1 MDSLSDLINNLDTTE
16 IKEFKSFLKKKNKRN
31 DVKNIQLLNYLKTDD
46 INNKNIFKLETKIS
60 NDAYHAL
67 RKRLSDALILFLS
80 NKTFEK
86 NNAEGNEALRLL
98 IVSRYF
104 FENEWNKIAYKCL
117 QKAEKFAQKLE
128 QYSLLNEIY
137 LTRLQYAHLNPAED
151 LNKLTIEF
159 EFNQKQIQNEAKLN
173 VIYALLRKEFQ
184 EIQLKGK
191 ITNLNDLLTST
202 LRQFNYSLEDILT
215 YKTLFQILFIA
226 NEYASI
232 KQNYQL
238 IESFI
243 KTAQQFIESKK
254 ETAGNHLFYHIH
266 IIYFLANYSFRS
278 QKFDECK
285 TYLDEMLVLM
295 QKQNNIYYSVYNPRY
310 QLLVSLLFHFT
321 NNSLL
326 AIKTIEN
333 TLKTNH
339 KNTKQEDIDDLV
351 ATQAMILGQLLDKN
365 ALKTIAKLSHTDAWY
380 EKKMGMLWTI
390 RKNMMEILIHA
401 QFEHTDYALS
411 RIKSFKRR
419 YKNYL
424 HQSKEQIVMDYILII
439 EKYLL
444 KPEIIRHH
452 SFNEKLNHLI
462 QNEQKGDI
470 FLKSFLGWMI
480 AIQQNISPYEATMKL
495 INNED

>member
-1 MDSLSDLINNLDTTE
+1 
-16 IKEFKSFLKKKNKRN
+16 
-31 DVKNIQLLNYLKTDD
+31 
-46 INNKNIFKLETKIS
+46 
-60 NDAYHAL
+60 
-67 RKRLSDALILFLS
+67 
-80 NKTFEK
+80 
-86 NNAEGNEALRLL
+86 
-98 IVSRYF
+98 
-104 FENEWNKIAYKCL
+104 
-117 QKAEKFAQKLE
+117 
-128 QYSLLNEIY
+128 
-137 LTRLQYAHLNPAED
+137 
-151 LNKLTIEF
+151 
-159 EFNQKQIQNEAKLN
+159 
-173 VIYALLRKEFQ
+173 
-184 EIQLKGK
+184 
-191 ITNLNDLLTST
+191 
-202 LRQFNYSLEDILT
+202 
-215 YKTLFQILFIA
+215 
-226 NEYASI
+226 
-232 KQNYQL
+232 
-238 IESFI
+238 
-243 KTAQQFIESKK
+243 
-254 ETAGNHLFYHIH
+254 
-266 IIYFLANYSFRS
+266 
-278 QKFDECK
+278 
-285 TYLDEMLVLM
+285 MLVLM

-333 TLKTNH
+333 TLKTKH

-480 AIQQNISPYEATMKL
+480 AIKQNISPYEATMKL

>member
-1 MDSLSDLINNLDTTE
+1 M
-16 IKEFKSFLKKKNKRN
+16 
-31 DVKNIQLLNYLKTDD
+31 
-46 INNKNIFKLETKIS
+46 
-60 NDAYHAL
+60 
-67 RKRLSDALILFLS
+67 
-80 NKTFEK
+80 
-86 NNAEGNEALRLL
+86 
-98 IVSRYF
+98 
-104 FENEWNKIAYKCL
+104 
-117 QKAEKFAQKLE
+117 
-128 QYSLLNEIY
+128 
-137 LTRLQYAHLNPAED
+137 
-151 LNKLTIEF
+151 
-159 EFNQKQIQNEAKLN
+159 
-173 VIYALLRKEFQ
+173 
-184 EIQLKGK
+184 
-191 ITNLNDLLTST
+191 
-202 LRQFNYSLEDILT
+202 
-215 YKTLFQILFIA
+215 FQILFIA

-295 QKQNNIYYSVYNPRY
+295 QKQNNIYYLVYNPRY

-333 TLKTNH
+333 TLKTKH

-365 ALKTIAKLSHTDAWY
+365 ALKTVAKLSHTDAWY

-480 AIQQNISPYEATMKL
+480 AIKQNISPYEATMKL